1 MKEYL
6 PSVSVVVASTDP
18 RGLINTTTTFDNA
31 TLLASLT
38 VPLSLSVT
46 RGLVLAVDDSGWD
59 AGADEGVGLSTLG
72 VGVGVGT
79 AGSGLADGLAVGT
92 ASGGFEG
99 AVDGVVG
106 EDSGAAA
113 AGDSVMVEGDSAG
126 AGLSVVTVVG

>member
-1 MKEYL
+1 M
-6 PSVSVVVASTDP
+6 
-18 RGLINTTTTFDNA
+18 
-31 TLLASLT
+31 
-38 VPLSLSVT
+38 PLSLSVT

-59 AGADEGVGLSTLG
+59 AGAGEGVGLSTL
-72 VGVGVGT
+72 GVGVGT

-99 AVDGVVG
+99 AIDGIVG